1 MKFMVDWQAVNLG
14 LDILVKTVFLVLFA
28 ALLYLMKRL
37 DELVQTAE
45 RSAESIE
52 DTAENIGR
60 MVRFAKKLPFTGKKG
75 DES

>member
-1 MKFMVDWQAVNLG
+1 MVDWQAVSLG
-14 LDILVKTVFLVLFA
+14 LDILVKLVFLIVFA
-28 ALLYLMKRL
+28 GTLYMFKRL
-37 DELVQTAE
+37 DELVHKAE

-60 MVRFAKKLPFTGKKG
+60 IVRFARKLPFTGKKG

>member
-1 MKFMVDWQAVNLG
+1 MVDWQAVNLG
-14 LDILVKTVFLVLFA
+14 LDILVKIVFLAVFAGALF
-28 ALLYLMKRL
+28 LMKRL
-37 DELVQTAE
+37 DDLVETAE

-60 MVRFAKKLPFTGKKG
+60 MVRFARKLPFTGKKG